1 MRLSKNFTL
10 EEFLQSQTAA
20 RKGIDMTPP
29 PEVIDNLQELVTH
42 LMQPLRE
49 AVDSPIR
56 ITSGFRPLELNT
68 EIGGSKT
75 SQHME
80 GKAADLQVPGWQPI
94 EVCTLAVHRN
104 LPFDQLIHEFCAWV
118 HASYNGEANR
128 FAKLTAKLVNG
139 GPQYMHGFS

>member
-1 MRLSKNFTL
+1 MKLSANFRLD
-10 EEFLQSQTAA
+10 EFLQSQTAA
-20 RKGIDMTPP
+20 RKGIDMIPP

-42 LMQPLRE
+42 FLQPLRE
-49 AVDSPIR
+49 SINSPMR

-80 GKAADLQVPGWQPI
+80 GKAADFQVPGWKPI
-94 EVCTLAVHRN
+94 DVCDMAITN
-104 LPFDQLIHEFCAWV
+104 SLPFDQLIHEFQSWI
-118 HASYNGEANR
+118 HASYNGDENR

-139 GPQYMHGFS
+139 GPQYTHGFS